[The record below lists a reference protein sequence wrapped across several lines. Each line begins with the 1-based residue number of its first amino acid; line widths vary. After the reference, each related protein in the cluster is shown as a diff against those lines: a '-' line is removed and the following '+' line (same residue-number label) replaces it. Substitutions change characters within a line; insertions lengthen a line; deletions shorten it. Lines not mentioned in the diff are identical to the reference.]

1 MTSRSV
7 LVTGANRGIGLE
19 HARRYLARGFRV
31 FAGVRDPA
39 RAGAL
44 AALPASAGQLTVLP
58 LDVTS
63 GASVQA
69 AVAGL
74 RGAALDVVVNNAG
87 TYGPV
92 GWSGQAKAT
101 QAAGAM
107 DYDIWREILEV
118 NLLGA
123 FRVAEAFRTNLEAG
137 ERPLHVLMS
146 SDLGSIANNRM
157 GQSHA
162 YRSSKAALNMIGK
175 GLAIEWPGIITIAMA
190 PGWCRTDLGGADAP
204 IDPADSVAAQQET
217 FDRLTVADS
226 GRFID
231 RFGETVPW

>member
-19 HARRYLARGFRV
+19 HVRRYLARGFRV

-39 RAGAL
+39 RA
-44 AALPASAGQLTVLP
+44 AALTGLPATAGQLTVVA

-63 GASVQA
+63 GDSVQA
-69 AVAGL
+69 AVAAL
-74 RGAALDVVVNNAG
+74 RAVPLDVVVNNAG

-92 GWSGQAKAT
+92 GWSAQSKAG
-101 QAAGAM
+101 QAAGQM
-107 DYDIWREILEV
+107 DYDVWRQILEV

-123 FRVAEAFRTNLEAG
+123 FRIAEAFRPNLDSG

-162 YRSSKAALNMIGK
+162 YRSSKAALNMICK
-175 GLAIEWPGIITIAMA
+175 GLAIEWPRIITIAMA
-190 PGWCRTDLGGADAP
+190 PGWCRTDLGGTDAP

-217 FDRLTVADS
+217 FDRLHLSDS

>member
-19 HARRYLARGFRV
+19 HVRRYLARGFRV
-31 FAGVRDPA
+31 FAGVRNPA
-39 RAGAL
+39 RA
-44 AALPASAGQLTVLP
+44 AALTGLPAAAGHLTVLP
-58 LDVTS
+58 VDVTS
-63 GASVQA
+63 GESVQA
-69 AVAGL
+69 AVAAL
-74 RGAALDVVVNNAG
+74 RGVPLDVLVNNAG

-92 GWSGQAKAT
+92 GWSEESRAR
-101 QAAGAM
+101 QAAGTM
-107 DYDIWREILEV
+107 DYDVWRQILEV

-123 FRVAEAFRTNLEAG
+123 FRIAEAFRTNLEKG

-162 YRSSKAALNMIGK
+162 YRSSKAALNMICK
-175 GLAIEWPGIITIAMA
+175 GLAIDWPGIITIAMA
-190 PGWCRTDLGGADAP
+190 PGWCRTDLGGANAP

-217 FDRLTVADS
+217 FDRLQPADS

-231 RFGETVPW
+231 RFGKTVPW